1 MRLAFTAAIAALAL
15 SACATAAPPSSGAN
29 NVSDGRDCAVM
40 TAILKQQY
48 KVEPNSRLHIQRGD
62 PKAADQSGFR
72 ITCDF
77 KAAGI
82 PIEDY
87 DYSHQNTSRED
98 FQGWISFAKPTYP
111 RPTTAVI
118 ETGYLI
124 GPLAGAGQTCTVQ
137 SGVAGWTV
145 NECKMSWVS

>member
-1 MRLAFTAAIAALAL
+1 MLTMAAAGLAL
-15 SACATAAPPSSGAN
+15 SACTTTPAESAA
-29 NVSDGRDCAVM
+29 NVSNGRDCAVM
-40 TAILKQQY
+40 TAVLKQHH
-48 KVEPNSRLHIQRGD
+48 KIEPGSRLKLQRGD
-62 PKAADQSGFR
+62 PKQPDAYH

-87 DYSHQNTSRED
+87 DYDFVSTGREN
-98 FQGWISFAKPTYP
+98 FQGWINFAKPTYP
-111 RPTTAVI
+111 QPTLAVV

-124 GPLAGAGQTCTVQ
+124 GPLAGAGFRCTVR

-145 NECKMSWVS
+145 EKCEQAWIS